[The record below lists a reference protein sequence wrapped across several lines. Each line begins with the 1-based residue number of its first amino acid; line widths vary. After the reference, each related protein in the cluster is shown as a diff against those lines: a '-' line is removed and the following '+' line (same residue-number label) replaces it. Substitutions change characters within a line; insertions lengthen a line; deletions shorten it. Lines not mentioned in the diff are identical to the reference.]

1 MSLTKK
7 IVFELA
13 IILLLPFFVPMMYY
27 EILTAI
33 HLDEFTN
40 IKEQFEEINI
50 CDPPKAAV
58 VIEYSK
64 DKAVLYCYDNNCGNL
79 ATFVKQEGQWVI
91 EAIDTRW
98 ARSGNADE
106 RVWPY
111 ILHPTFGW
119 LFGESWPRGNLS

>member
-1 MSLTKK
+1 MSLQTLAFCGDEDDSACASGSVYGSRG
-7 IVFELA
+7 VFQY
-13 IILLLPFFVPMMYY
+13 F
-27 EILTAI
+27 
-33 HLDEFTN
+33 HRLD
-40 IKEQFEEINI
+40 ISWVEEINI

-98 ARSGNADE
+98 ARRGNANE